1 MQKITLTLA
10 DNGLVKSVYDDNI
23 NGAGEAFES
32 TVVYEFD
39 SVENRIKF
47 IEELCI
53 DIGLELGNSRSGN
66 RILIHQGWGPD
77 YEPTQDETNNRIKEL
92 EGQLARLKPSNG

>member
-1 MQKITLTLA
+1 MQKITLQLA
-10 DNGLVKSVYDDNI
+10 DNGIVKSIYDDNI
-23 NGAGEAFES
+23 NGAGEAYES

-53 DIGLELGNSRSGN
+53 DVGLELGNSRSGN
-66 RILIHQGWGPD
+66 KILIHQGWGPD
-77 YEPTQDETNNRIKEL
+77 YDPSQDEAQARIKEL
-92 EGQLARLKPSNG
+92 EGQLARLKPNNG